1 MEHQAP
7 AQNRQGPDPAHDGAD
22 VARGAATNALALLAA
37 NFRGVFTF
45 LIARLLGGAALGS
58 FSLAFATTDLLSK
71 LGTFGLD
78 TATVPLVAQRQAR
91 GDTGSSRRIL
101 RIAVVFGLLASLAT
115 AAAGIGLSRLLG
127 PWLGQPAPLTQAT
140 ALMLLALPGI
150 ALYRI
155 SNGVS
160 RGFRAMRHDFFSRGL
175 TETWVTIAGFLIAY
189 ALGLRVLAPVLAVVV
204 GTAAGGLLA
213 FWLAHRLL
221 ARAGPAAAPAPTAR
235 EVLGLAAPI
244 AGYSLLNILIMR
256 MDVLLLGLSVGR
268 VPGLSLAGFGVF
280 CAAVE
285 VAGGLRKVRQIFDPI
300 FAPVVAARLIDQD
313 PGPLREILA
322 KVGRWVLATQLPLVG
337 ALALA
342 GGLVLSVFGPGF
354 RDGALVLLILA
365 LAHAANAFVGLA
377 ETVIM
382 IRRPALNLLNSAL
395 TVVAQATLSLL
406 LIPHFGAIGAALGT
420 LFAYSLQGALRFFE
434 LRVVFG
440 WSWPWRS
447 LRTPALAFGGALAA
461 GLGPRLALSGLLGE
475 AVGGIVFLGAYVLI
489 WRALGLSAED
499 REALRQAWSPK
510 RAQKG

>member
-1 MEHQAP
+1 MSS
-7 AQNRQGPDPAHDGAD
+7 
-22 VARGAATNALALLAA
+22 VSSALQ
-37 NFRGVFTF
+37 T
-45 LIARLLGGAALGS
+45 
-58 FSLAFATTDLLSK
+58 
-71 LGTFGLD
+71 
-78 TATVPLVAQRQAR
+78 
-91 GDTGSSRRIL
+91 
-101 RIAVVFGLLASLAT
+101 
-115 AAAGIGLSRLLG
+115 
-127 PWLGQPAPLTQAT
+127 
-140 ALMLLALPGI
+140 
-150 ALYRI
+150 
-155 SNGVS
+155 
-160 RGFRAMRHDFFSRGL
+160 
-175 TETWVTIAGFLIAY
+175 
-189 ALGLRVLAPVLAVVV
+189 
-204 GTAAGGLLA
+204 
-213 FWLAHRLL
+213 
-221 ARAGPAAAPAPTAR
+221 
-235 EVLGLAAPI
+235 
-244 AGYSLLNILIMR
+244 
-256 MDVLLLGLSVGR
+256 
-268 VPGLSLAGFGVF
+268 
-280 CAAVE
+280 
-285 VAGGLRKVRQIFDPI
+285 
-300 FAPVVAARLIDQD
+300 
-313 PGPLREILA
+313 
-322 KVGRWVLATQLPLVG
+322 VGRWVLATQLPLVG